1 MEQIPVKVL
10 DQLPWCP
17 TEEVIVL
24 PLAASHRPC
33 ASSVK
38 RNAGCVAP
46 ELPPASTPNCSSSCC
61 SGTDRLRENPG
72 ETRLEEIGSN
82 MGACYAFPKKVI
94 KSHARREKHC
104 QNVFCLKINLMCF
117 TL

>member
-1 MEQIPVKVL
+1 MLESMEQIPVKVL
-10 DQLPWCP
+10 DQLLWCP

-24 PLAASHRPC
+24 PLAVSHRPC

-38 RNAGCVAP
+38 RNTGCVAP
-46 ELPPASTPNCSSSCC
+46 ELPPASTPNRSSSCC
-61 SGTDRLRENPG
+61 SGTGWLRENPG
-72 ETRLEEIGSN
+72 GARLEEIGSN

-104 QNVFCLKINLMCF
+104 RMFSVLK
-117 TL
+117 